1 MVNELLGDVDGRL
14 DGCRQVGRGCLS
26 NFEVVAA
33 VVCLWWL
40 LESEDVEVDFEGVD
54 KLLQLDE
61 GVDDRL
67 GGCRRVDWSHKPRFK
82 ALAKVVCPWWLILLL
97 GRVKGSGEALDEV
110 LQVKIASVLGRV
122 LYPQTRLTHMPIF
135 IEFLSAIFS

>member
-1 MVNELLGDVDGRL
+1 M
-14 DGCRQVGRGCLS
+14 S
-26 NFEVVAA
+26 NSEVVAA
-33 VVCLWWL
+33 VVCPWWL
-40 LESEDVEVDFEGVD
+40 LESEDDVEVD
-54 KLLQLDE
+54 KLLQSDE

-67 GGCRRVDWSHKPRFK
+67 GGCRRVGWSHKPRFK

-110 LQVKIASVLGRV
+110 LQVKIASVPGGV
-122 LYPQTRLTHMPIF
+122 LYPQTGLTHMPIF